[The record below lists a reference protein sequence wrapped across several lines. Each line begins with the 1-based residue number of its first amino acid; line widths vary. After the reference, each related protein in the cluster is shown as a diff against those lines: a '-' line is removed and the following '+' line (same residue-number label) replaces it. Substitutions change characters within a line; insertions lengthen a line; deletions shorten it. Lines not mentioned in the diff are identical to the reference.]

1 MEKYGFKEKVKKCGF
16 EDKVK
21 KCVAKD
27 RVEVKQEMRMQSQ
40 EEKCV
45 TKDRMEVRHR
55 AQEVRAENLVQKGE
69 ARFGDPKVRALVCNI
84 FLNLEF
90 ELLLAWMMVM
100 LHKIPRLRFVN
111 VNSYN
116 AAFRSKRDYG

>member
-1 MEKYGFKEKVKKCGF
+1 
-16 EDKVK
+16 
-21 KCVAKD
+21 
-27 RVEVKQEMRMQSQ
+27 MRMQSQ

-45 TKDRMEVRHR
+45 TKDRMEVKYRP
-55 AQEVRAENLVQKGE
+55 QEKGE

-84 FLNLEF
+84 FLNLEC

-116 AAFRSKRDYG
+116 AAFRSMLDYG